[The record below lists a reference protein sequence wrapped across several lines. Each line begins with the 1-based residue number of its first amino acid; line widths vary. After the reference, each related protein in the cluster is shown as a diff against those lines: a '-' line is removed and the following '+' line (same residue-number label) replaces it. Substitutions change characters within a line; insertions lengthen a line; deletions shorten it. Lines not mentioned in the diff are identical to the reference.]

1 MSILSDPKP
10 AKLASIPLERPA
22 SVKKLLGKSSSDGWL
37 LPSYWIGPE
46 NEQLSYLFSDDII
59 RDLAHQSPIVLFG
72 PSGSGKTA
80 LAVTLAVRW
89 SRVTSLRPMHLT
101 TGADF
106 ASQFSEAIE
115 IDDSESFRSRN
126 RGCKLLLIDHLEKL
140 ATAPAAQVELAATID
155 ELREARR
162 PVIVTSSRLPAA
174 IAKLKP
180 RLRSRLS
187 DGLSLKLS
195 LPSNETCK
203 LLLRKFATRAGTKL
217 DIDALAASAGD
228 GKSTALTLKTLVSLA
243 SGVAKLDG
251 SMSSAALAS
260 LASSAAGGEVPAI
273 SAIAKV
279 VARRMNVRLADM
291 RGSKRDASIV
301 RARGLAAKLARSLTP
316 SSLQEIGQYLGGR
329 DHSTILHALKKTDAL
344 LATDTDLAT
353 AYRELKAD
361 LTR

>member
-1 MSILSDPKP
+1 MSILSDPIP
-10 AKLASIPLERPA
+10 AKLTSIPLERPA
-22 SVKKLLGKSSSDGWL
+22 SVKKLLGSRSGDSWL
-37 LPSYWIGPE
+37 LPSYWVGPE

-59 RDLAHQSPIVLFG
+59 QDLAQQSPVVLFG
-72 PSGSGKTA
+72 ASGSGKTA

-89 SRVTSLRPMHLT
+89 SRMTSLRPMHLT

-126 RGCKLLLIDHLEKL
+126 RGCKLLLIDDLDNL
-140 ATAPAAQVELAATID
+140 ATAPAAQVELAATLD
-155 ELREARR
+155 ELKEAGR
-162 PVIVTSSRLPAA
+162 PVIVTSSRLPASV
-174 IAKLKP
+174 AKLKA

-195 LPSNETCK
+195 LPGNETCK
-203 LLLRKFATRAGTKL
+203 LLLKKFAARAATNL
-217 DIDALAASAGD
+217 DINALAASAGN
-228 GKSTALTLKTLVSLA
+228 GKATALTLKTLVSLA

-251 SMSSAALAS
+251 SMSATALAT
-260 LASSAAGGEVPAI
+260 LANTASGGEVPSI
-273 SAIAKV
+273 GSIAKV

-291 RGSKRDASIV
+291 RGSKRDASMV
-301 RARGLAAKLARSLTP
+301 RARGLAAKLARTITP
-316 SSLQEIGQYLGGR
+316 SSLQEIGQYFGGR

-361 LTR
+361 LSP